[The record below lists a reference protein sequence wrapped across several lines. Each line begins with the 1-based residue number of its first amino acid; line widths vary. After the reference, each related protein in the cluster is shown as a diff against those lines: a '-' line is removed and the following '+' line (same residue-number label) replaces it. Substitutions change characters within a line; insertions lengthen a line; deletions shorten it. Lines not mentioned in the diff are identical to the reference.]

1 MAKVLDAYTATA
13 VDALCE
19 AIVPGS
25 TRVGPSIY
33 LDAVLARMDEAERT
47 AALNAIRTLAD
58 AMKDDPH
65 ALAERVFTPEFL
77 QVRALV
83 IEAYYSDFVA
93 PGRDVDGAWSEI
105 DFNSPLATR
114 LRKDWS
120 YLGVEG

>member
-1 MAKVLDAYTATA
+1 MPKVLDDRTALV

-25 TRVGPSIY
+25 TRVGPGVY
-33 LDAVLARMDEAERT
+33 VDAVLTRMSEADR
-47 AALNAIRTLAD
+47 AASLAAINALEEALAS
-58 AMKDDPH
+58 PE
-65 ALAERVFTPEFL
+65 ALAERALTPEFL

-93 PGRDVDGAWSEI
+93 PGLDVDGAWQEI

-114 LRKDWS
+114 LDKDWS
-120 YLGVEG
+120 YLGVTG